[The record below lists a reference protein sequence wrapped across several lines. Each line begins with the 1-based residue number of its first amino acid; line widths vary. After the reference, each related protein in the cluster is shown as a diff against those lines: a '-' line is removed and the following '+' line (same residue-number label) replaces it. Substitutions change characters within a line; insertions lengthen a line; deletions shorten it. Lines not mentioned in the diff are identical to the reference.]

1 MKGKVSLFFADALY
15 ELKSSGVPWRKHLAS
30 SLNELGFERTRGDPD
45 VSIRPAKSRLKKT
58 IMTTLLIYVDDILFV
73 SYYTTL
79 IMHRFFL
86 NMYRLKEGSVGPPF
100 SSLGADIAQ
109 RHTGVGVKCW
119 AMSSHF

>member
-1 MKGKVSLFFADALY
+1 MKAKVSLFFADALY

-73 SYYTTL
+73 SYDITL
-79 IMHRFFL
+79 IMHRFFEHVSFE
-86 NMYRLKEGSVGPPF
+86 RKQCGSSV
-100 SSLGADIAQ
+100 
-109 RHTGVGVKCW
+109 
-119 AMSSHF
+119 